1 MVGNVSGHPP
11 THVSSY
17 ETAEPTHIGTIVS
30 ILPLRAKAPRMQ
42 KYSIGARIVD
52 FPIRGH
58 LPRKL
63 GSQDGILQPVAHL
76 RQSSNTATHMILP
89 QIAPPVRQESLNV
102 DVGKA

>member
-1 MVGNVSGHPP
+1 MRKY
-11 THVSSY
+11 T
-17 ETAEPTHIGTIVS
+17 IGT
-30 ILPLRAKAPRMQ
+30 
-42 KYSIGARIVD
+42 RIVY
-52 FPIRGH
+52 FYIRGP
-58 LPRKL
+58 LPTKL